1 MFATHFHE
9 LTALAEQVPTVNN
22 LHVTA
27 LTSDDTLTML
37 YRVKEGETVAQLH
50 LALRE
55 ENLNGKIIPP
65 QINGI
70 LQAWGL
76 QYMHT
81 YIHTY
86 VHIYIYI
93 FFEY

>member
-1 MFATHFHE
+1 M
-9 LTALAEQVPTVNN
+9 NN